1 MEVTALCIRLL
12 MTVLLL
18 LVAHVDLSDCQR
30 AGFPQVV
37 PNRQQFFEYEPI
49 TVTCEGL
56 EGLTGWRVVRRIGG
70 DVKTCAASWSTST
83 GPCKIKNAFA
93 VADSGEYWCEMGGA
107 KKSNTVNITVTGGS
121 VILESPAFPV
131 MVGDDVTLHC
141 RNKQMSSNLTAAFF
155 KDGHLMEN
163 SSMANLTIN
172 SVSKSDEGLYT
183 CSIPEDG
190 QSSASWLIV
199 REHTVTSPAADK
211 VPHRG
216 LQLPL
221 LLCITVSVFL
231 VVLLLLMGLLQ
242 CWKHQTITIDISA
255 SPPSIQSFCSPLT
268 VAEVESEAAPNW
280 ETYAVI
286 TNLRRVYDN
295 EEPLFMPVYHTLS
308 LGTA

>member
-18 LVAHVDLSDCQR
+18 LVAHVECSYSKNVDV
-30 AGFPQVV
+30 GFPQVV
-37 PNRQQFFEYEPI
+37 PNRQQFFEYEPV

-56 EGLTGWRVVRRIGG
+56 EGLTGWRVMRRIGG
-70 DVKTCAASWSTST
+70 AVKTCAASWSAST
-83 GPCKIKNAFA
+83 GPCKIKNAIVA
-93 VADSGEYWCEMGGA
+93 VDSGEYWCEMGEA

-131 MVGDDVTLHC
+131 MVGDEVTLHC

-163 SSMANLTIN
+163 SSMGNLTLN

-190 QSSASWLIV
+190 QPSASWLIV
-199 REHTVTSPAADK
+199 REHTIFFREADEE
-211 VPHRG
+211 PHRG

-221 LLCITVSVFL
+221 LLCTAVSVFL
-231 VVLLLLMGLLQ
+231 VALLLVGILQ
-242 CWKHQTITIDISA
+242 CGKHQTITTDTPT
-255 SPPSIQSFCSPLT
+255 SPFCFQSFTSIQSVTTYT
-268 VAEVESEAAPNW
+268 VVKTQQEERLLRAETP
-280 ETYAVI
+280 
-286 TNLRRVYDN
+286 D
-295 EEPLFMPVYHTLS
+295 
-308 LGTA
+308 

>member
-18 LVAHVDLSDCQR
+18 LVAHVECSYSKNVD

-83 GPCKIKNAFA
+83 GPCKIKNALAA
-93 VADSGEYWCEMGGA
+93 VDSGEYWCEMGEA

-163 SSMANLTIN
+163 SSMGNLTLN
-172 SVSKSDEGLYT
+172 SVSKTDEGLYT

-199 REHTVTSPAADK
+199 RAAGEE
-211 VPHRG
+211 PHRG
-216 LQLPL
+216 LHLPL
-221 LLCITVSVFL
+221 LLCTAVSVFL
-231 VVLLLLMGLLQ
+231 VALVLLVGILQ
-242 CWKHQTITIDISA
+242 CGQHQTITTDTPT
-255 SPPSIQSFCSPLT
+255 SPFCFQSFTSIQSVTTYT
-268 VAEVESEAAPNW
+268 VVKTQQEERLLRP
-280 ETYAVI
+280 ETP
-286 TNLRRVYDN
+286 D
-295 EEPLFMPVYHTLS
+295 
-308 LGTA
+308 